1 MRARRRPGPITS
13 RPSPLLASVVPRGV
27 CPLFFLARL
36 LPAAAPQEG
45 VRHSPYGARGPAY
58 RIRVPAYRV
67 RHPAYRPRRG
77 CLEDGDFVPL
87 HTRYRCAGGLRH
99 PTTHAGHRVLRGPQ
113 GFFALPQ
120 GHGKQLA
127 AVPIGESDEPLE
139 PVHLLELGQDLL
151 ADVARAVVHL
161 VRRTLQRAYSCV
173 HVPLLLPPTP
183 IRAGPEPSH
192 HEYDA
197 IYRSPMRTPSHNS
210 YPTPP
215 PSFMPSHPRVSDNLY
230 CRRLHRGSVAIG
242 E

>member
-13 RPSPLLASVVPRGV
+13 RPSPPLASVVPRGV

-36 LPAAAPQEG
+36 LPAAAPQEV
-45 VRHSPYGARGPAY
+45 VRHSPYGARD
-58 RIRVPAYRV
+58 PAYRV

-77 CLEDGDFVPL
+77 YLEDGDFVPL
-87 HTRYRCAGGLRH
+87 HARYRSADGLRH
-99 PTTHAGHRVLRGPQ
+99 PTTHAGHCFLRGPQ

-120 GHGKQLA
+120 GHGKHLA

-151 ADVARAVVHL
+151 ADVACAVVHL

-215 PSFMPSHPRVSDNLY
+215 PSFMPSHPRVSANLSWTRLLPARVG
-230 CRRLHRGSVAIG
+230 RRG